1 MRILQLSKKIPYPMH
16 DGEAIAVHALMTAL
30 HDLGCEITL
39 LVMSTPK
46 HPADTAILPENYSHY
61 KQIHTVA
68 VDTDVRFS
76 DALYNL
82 FTKESYNINR
92 FYDAAFAEKLTALLR
107 ENDYDIIQLETLFL
121 APYTD
126 LIRENSKAK
135 IVLRAHNVEHEIW
148 QRMATN
154 EHFLPKKWY
163 LNLLAHR
170 LKTFEI
176 EKINAYDL
184 VLSITDRDRQCY
196 LNLGSTIQNIVAPV
210 GVKLNTENTL
220 KIATFDTAHPV
231 PNPQSPIPEIQS
243 PTPKNLKIG
252 FIGSLDWLP
261 NIEGMEWFLKEIWC
275 EVVRQNPHISLHI
288 AGRNMPKYWQQHSY
302 PNVEMIGEVSD
313 AHAFINAHDM
323 MLIPLLSGGGMRIKA
338 IEAMWLGKPV
348 ITTTVGIEGINGRH
362 GTHFYIADTQAD
374 FIKAIDYFQQK
385 PAQLALM
392 GAQAQQFISTH
403 FDQNAIAARVLAA
416 YNEC

>member
-46 HPADTAILPENYSHY
+46 HPADTSILPKNYKHY
-61 KQIHTVA
+61 KAIHTVE
-68 VDTDVRFS
+68 VNTDVRFS

-92 FYDAAFAEKLTALLR
+92 FYDAAFAEKLTVLLR

-126 LIRENSKAK
+126 LIRKNTAAK

-148 QRMATN
+148 QRMAAN

-184 VLSITDRDRQCY
+184 VVSITDRDRNCY
-196 LNLGSTIQNIVAPV
+196 LNLGSTTQNIVAPV
-210 GVKLNTENTL
+210 GVKLNTANL
-220 KIATFDTAHPV
+220 LQSSIPS
-231 PNPQSPIPEIQS
+231 PQP

-275 EVVRQNPHISLHI
+275 EVARQNPDISLHI

-348 ITTTVGIEGINGRH
+348 ITTTVGIEGISGTH

-374 FIKAIDYFQQK
+374 FIKAIDYFQEK
-385 PAQLALM
+385 PAQIALM
-392 GAQAQQFISTH
+392 GAEAQQFISTH